1 MSESEGSDAPAM
13 GPSDSVL
20 TEALRNSVKKVF
32 ESERL
37 EDLTVKRIRKAT
49 EEQLELAEEFFKH
62 DSKWSAR
69 SKHVIEEEAEA
80 QHALRDEIEI
90 LTPSPIAKKPI
101 SRQKQLLNEKT
112 PPEPSKP
119 KAKTLPT
126 TRGTKRS
133 LPLQESNGRKRQ
145 KKDESSNSE
154 LSELSESSA
163 GVKPRK
169 VSQKRAGPKDNNQK
183 RSIVKTVLESEE
195 EAEKPNGFG
204 QADVTQILDSAEL
217 KKNEKD
223 GEIDA
228 EDAASDSEM
237 SVLIDEDAS
246 PKRKGRKPSARSVAK
261 KPAKA
266 KSRGPSKSKDDANL
280 DPQQAEIKRLQ
291 SWLLKCGIRKM
302 WHKELAPHDTPK
314 AKINHLKGML
324 KDAGMDGRYSAEKAK
339 QIKEHREFKADLEA
353 VQEGAKKWG
362 QSGGSEAS
370 DTEERKPKRRL
381 ARGLKALDFLS
392 DSSGEESD

>member
-1 MSESEGSDAPAM
+1 MSESEGSDAPAT

-20 TEALRNSVKKVF
+20 TEALRNAVKKVF
-32 ESERL
+32 KSECL

-62 DSKWSAR
+62 DSEWNAR
-69 SKHVIEEEAEA
+69 SKYIIEEEAEA
-80 QHALRDEIEI
+80 QHALRDEIGD

-101 SRQKQLLNEKT
+101 SRQKQPLNEKAQ
-112 PPEPSKP
+112 PKPSKL

-126 TRGTKRS
+126 TKGTKRS

-145 KKDESSNSE
+145 KKDASSNSE

-163 GVKPRK
+163 GDKPRR
-169 VSQKRAGPKDNNQK
+169 VSQKSAGPKDNNPK

-195 EAEKPNGFG
+195 EAENPNGVG
-204 QADVTQILDSAEL
+204 QADVTQLLDAAEL
-217 KKNEKD
+217 KEDEKD
-223 GEIDA
+223 EEI
-228 EDAASDSEM
+228 EGQDAASDSEM
-237 SVLIDEDAS
+237 SVVIDEDAARKK
-246 PKRKGRKPSARSVAK
+246 KRRNPSARSVAK

-353 VQEGAKKWG
+353 VQEGARKWG

-370 DTEERKPKRRL
+370 DTVETKPKRRL